1 MTNRIYNFSYYY
13 LHAKPAIKQNC
24 LIGWNNSNIFRV
36 QNCQFVL
43 FDTVIN

>member
-1 MTNRIYNFSYYY
+1 MKKRVHNLLMLSTAFKSKYFVR
-13 LHAKPAIKQNC
+13 
-24 LIGWNNSNIFRV
+24 WNNSNIFNV

>member
-1 MTNRIYNFSYYY
+1 MKNTIHTLFVLKSEPVYTYRNR
-13 LHAKPAIKQNC
+13 
-24 LIGWNNSNIFRV
+24 WNNSNILYV

>member
-1 MTNRIYNFSYYY
+1 MKKRVHSFLMLKGVFKSDY
-13 LHAKPAIKQNC
+13 LIR
-24 LIGWNNSNIFRV
+24 WNNSNIFDV

>member
-1 MTNRIYNFSYYY
+1 MKKRVYSFLMLKGIFKSRSLTR
-13 LHAKPAIKQNC
+13 
-24 LIGWNNSNIFRV
+24 WNNSNIFNV

>member
-1 MTNRIYNFSYYY
+1 MKKTIHSFLMRKGSFNSNY
-13 LHAKPAIKQNC
+13 LVI
-24 LIGWNNSNIFRV
+24 WNNSNVFDV